1 VTNKRYQTEGAWIQ
15 VKGVSVFPYRGGDA
29 FGRVVT
35 YTADLLDTKTGHI
48 YYNGSYR
55 VSVLGPAGR
64 PRGRTFK
71 GETAWSDA
79 ERYAIDA
86 VHTLERMMREVY
98 V

>member
-1 VTNKRYQTEGAWIQ
+1 
-15 VKGVSVFPYRGGDA
+15 
-29 FGRVVT
+29 
-35 YTADLLDTKTGHI
+35 
-48 YYNGSYR
+48 
-55 VSVLGPAGR
+55 VLGPAGR